1 MEPITKTQSKK
12 IDFTGDC
19 LQMRKLTN
27 KFCKN
32 KRIPLY
38 KLPQFAKNALM
49 YYLTREIEELFSY
62 LLDTMHSNFCEF
74 ISIGK
79 DNTCWEVPDEM
90 EIDETCKCYDQ

>member
-1 MEPITKTQSKK
+1 
-12 IDFTGDC
+12 
-19 LQMRKLTN
+19 
-27 KFCKN
+27 
-32 KRIPLY
+32 
-38 KLPQFAKNALM
+38 M
-49 YYLTREIEELFSY
+49 YYLTREIEEVFSY